1 MSVPAPSTRPHV
13 VVVGGGIAGL
23 AAALEVLEALPAAAV
38 TVLEGS
44 DRLGGKL
51 RREQV
56 AGHLVDV
63 GAESVLALRPEAV
76 DLVTRVG
83 AADVLVAPATTAAS
97 VWSRGALLPLP
108 RATLMG
114 VPSDA
119 DSARGILTD
128 DEVERLRHEQPWP
141 G

>member
-1 MSVPAPSTRPHV
+1 MSVPAAPTRPHV

-23 AAALEVLEALPAAAV
+23 TAALEVLEALPSAAV

-51 RREQV
+51 RREPV

-76 DLVTRVG
+76 DLVARVG
-83 AADVLVAPATTAAS
+83 AVPTSWSAPATTAAS
-97 VWSRGALLPLP
+97 VWSP
-108 RATLMG
+108 RRPA
-114 VPSDA
+114 
-119 DSARGILTD
+119 ARC
-128 DEVERLRHEQPWP
+128 RAPP
-141 G
+141 

>member
-1 MSVPAPSTRPHV
+1 MSVPAATTRPHV

-23 AAALEVLEALPAAAV
+23 TAALEVLEALPTAAV

-51 RREQV
+51 RRERV

-76 DLVTRVG
+76 DLVDPGRRGRRPGRPRDDRRVG
-83 AADVLVAPATTAAS
+83 VVPRRPAARCRAP
-97 VWSRGALLPLP
+97 P
-108 RATLMG
+108 
-114 VPSDA
+114 
-119 DSARGILTD
+119 
-128 DEVERLRHEQPWP
+128 
-141 G
+141 